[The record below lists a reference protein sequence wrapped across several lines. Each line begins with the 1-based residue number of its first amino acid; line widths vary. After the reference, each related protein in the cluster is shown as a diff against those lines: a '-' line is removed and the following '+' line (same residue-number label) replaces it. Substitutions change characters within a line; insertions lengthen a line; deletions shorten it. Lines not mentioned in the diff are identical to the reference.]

1 MRIFHFKGC
10 FFRAFVVISVGNEIG
25 FLEIVMV
32 MINWRQDF
40 VLSNSVCNHTRDWHI
55 GLELDSTQSFYHY
68 FDSSVLNIN

>member
-25 FLEIVMV
+25 FLEIVMA

-40 VLSNSVCNHTRDWHI
+40 VLSNSVCNHTRD
-55 GLELDSTQSFYHY
+55 
-68 FDSSVLNIN
+68 